1 MLNSLSFCL
10 SVKLLISPSNPNEI
24 LAFST
29 FTICAWAWF
38 LVRDLRSCKVCG
50 TARFSLFFFFN
61 ATDFCTLTL
70 YPATLLNLFICSN
83 SVLVDTLGFSIC
95 NIVSFAI
102 SDSFASS
109 LLVQMHFVSFSWLLL
124 WLGVSVLCWVKVMIV
139 VILVLFLNFK
149 EILSAF
155 LHWIWC

>member
-10 SVKLLISPSNPNEI
+10 SVNLLISPSNLNEI

-29 FTICAWAWF
+29 FTVCAWAWF
-38 LVRDLRSCKVCG
+38 LVKDLRSFKVCG
-50 TARFSLFFFFN
+50 TARFFFFK

-70 YPATLLNLFICSN
+70 YSATLLNLFIGSN
-83 SVLVDTLGFSIC
+83 SFLVDTLGFPIC
-95 NIVSFAI
+95 NIMSFAN

-109 LLVQMHFVSFSWLLL
+109 LPVRMHFVYFSWFLP
-124 WLGVSVLCWVKVMIV
+124 WLGVSVLCWVKVVRV

>member
-10 SVKLLISPSNPNEI
+10 SVKLLISPSSLNEI

-29 FTICAWAWF
+29 FTVCAWAWF

-50 TARFSLFFFFN
+50 TARFFFFFK

-70 YPATLLNLFICSN
+70 YSATLLNLFIGSN
-83 SVLVDTLGFSIC
+83 SFLVDTLEFPIC
-95 NIVSFAI
+95 NIVSFAN

-109 LLVQMHFVSFSWLLL
+109 LPVRMHFVYFSWLLP
-124 WLGVSVLCWVKVMIV
+124 WLGVSVLCWVKVV
-139 VILVLFLNFK
+139 RVAILVLFLNFK
-149 EILSAF
+149 EVLSAF
-155 LHWIWC
+155 LPWILC